1 MKLNDD
7 FNEDLR
13 RMYMERMMGKY
24 IDGFDVDI
32 HRAYRVISEKIV
44 PDFKRTIKHPW
55 DFNIDKIT
63 NWIQGLFTP
72 ESKMQVIRSMVVV
85 DDNKATVTVFAL
97 FKYKSATVPML
108 LLCKGSPP
116 EREKW

>member
-1 MKLNDD
+1 MH
-7 FNEDLR
+7 
-13 RMYMERMMGKY
+13 MERMLGKY
-24 IDGFDVDI
+24 IEGFDVDI
-32 HRAYRVISEKIV
+32 HRAYGVISEKII

-63 NWIQGLFTP
+63 NWIQGLFTS

-85 DDNKATVTVFAL
+85 DDNNASVIVFVL

-108 LLCKGSPP
+108 LLCGGSPP
-116 EREKW
+116 EQEKW